1 MHPQLGH
8 DSAWAQLQL
17 CSKIRVDTRRG
28 QAGGAG
34 TSEPVGVG
42 DGVGSPQEY
51 KDACCHGWVAAATPG
66 MAEIPPLQLES
77 GHGSYLFLAPTDSFR
92 LRGAYSPSCVFP
104 TAAGIF
110 TVPTPGRPLPP
121 SLLWCFSLNEKS
133 VFNKVI
139 LKRKDNRKL
148 WLVTVCSLIF
158 ACK

>member
-1 MHPQLGH
+1 MG
-8 DSAWAQLQL
+8 
-17 CSKIRVDTRRG
+17 KG
-28 QAGGAG
+28 QAAGADTLSLQG
-34 TSEPVGVG
+34 QRGFPG
-42 DGVGSPQEY
+42 PQEHR
-51 KDACCHGWVAAATPG
+51 DARVCSHGWVAAATPG